1 MYHNIPHD
9 AGRRALRQVL
19 DRRNNKRISTNDL
32 VQITEF
38 VPENNYF
45 EFNGKVKHQMF
56 GTAIGTKFA
65 PIHMLAFLWMKQK
78 QSFLKAKNLNHWYSF
93 GISMT
98 CSLFA
103 HMGKK
108 NLRSLLTTLTNIN
121 LILNLFMGFLKE
133 TFLFWILRLPS

>member
-45 EFNGKVKHQMF
+45 EFNGKVKHQIF

-78 QSFLKAKNLNHWYSF
+78 QSFLKAKNLNHWYIDDVF
-93 GISMT
+93 FVCT
-98 CSLFA
+98 
-103 HMGKK
+103 HGKEK
-108 NLRSLLTTLTNIN
+108 LEKLINNIN
-121 LILNLFMGFLKE
+121 KYQPNIKLIYGFLKGNIS
-133 TFLFWILRLPS
+133 FLDLKVS